1 MAGDTLSPQDAPELS
16 IVIPCLNEAETL
28 GTCLEK
34 CRRALETSGIVGEV
48 IVADNGS
55 EDGSVEIAERHGARV
70 VHVERKGYGYALM
83 AGISAARGR
92 YVVMGDADDSYDFL
106 EVPRFVER
114 LRDGYDLVQGC
125 RLPSG
130 GGTVMPG
137 AMPFLHRWWGNPMFS
152 FLAKWWFKAPVND
165 IYCGMRGFTKA
176 FYEQL
181 DQRCVGME
189 FATEMI
195 IRSSLYG
202 GRIAEIPI
210 TLHPDGRRLRR
221 PHLRSFRDG
230 WRTLRLFL
238 TVSPRWLF
246 VVPGL
251 VMLGAGLAGMFA
263 AVLGVEWSGAPL
275 GTRTVVHA
283 SLATLVGYQALVF
296 GVFAKLFAI
305 VEGLLPDDPRLARL
319 FRIINLE
326 RGLVIAATITAA
338 GIAVLLLDDRLP
350 QTAPDAAFRW
360 SVLGAT
366 VAALGTQSVLSSFLI
381 SLLGMTRQPVR
392 AAGPLSRAR

>member
-1 MAGDTLSPQDAPELS
+1 MADDAVSPASAPELS

-28 GTCLEK
+28 ATCLDK
-34 CRRALETSGIVGEV
+34 CQRALASSGIDGEV

-55 EDGSVEIAERHGARV
+55 EDGSVAIAERYGARV
-70 VHVERKGYGYALM
+70 VHVAHKGYGHALM
-83 AGISAARGR
+83 AGIDAARGR
-92 YVVMGDADDSYDFL
+92 FVVMGDADDSYDFL

-114 LRDGYDLVQGC
+114 LREGYDLVQGC
-125 RLPSG
+125 RLPAG

-152 FLAKWWFKAPVND
+152 FLAKWWFRAPVND
-165 IYCGMRGFTKA
+165 VYCGMRGFTKA
-176 FYEQL
+176 FYRRL

-202 GRIAEIPI
+202 GRIAELPI

-246 VVPGL
+246 VVPGVVL
-251 VMLGAGLAGMFA
+251 FALGFVVMLAALFGLG
-263 AVLGVEWSGAPL
+263 WPDTPP

-283 SLATLVGYQALVF
+283 SLAMLVGYQALVF
-296 GVFAKLFAI
+296 GVFAKVFAI
-305 VEGLLPDDPRLARL
+305 VEGLLPDDPKFSRL
-319 FRIINLE
+319 FRILNLE
-326 RGLVIAATITAA
+326 RGLVLGGLVAAA
-338 GIAVLLLDDRLP
+338 GIVVLLVPERLP
-350 QTAPDAAFRW
+350 GAAPDAAFRW
-360 SVLGAT
+360 SVAGAT
-366 VAALGTQSVLSSFLI
+366 MAALGSQSVLASFLI
-381 SLLGMTRQPVR
+381 SLLGMTRRPVFPVR
-392 AAGPLSRAR
+392 